1 MRRHTTACA
10 YWNVHGQSG
19 WIIRRQVLFAT
30 PAFVYTSA
38 LTDEALL
45 EAVYCARAVL
55 QLQARRLL
63 RPDGLFLGAML
74 GGSTL
79 QQLRRGG
86 PPCPMR
92 WLSRLCML
100 CMLPP
105 PVLDTRHTPCTTTR
119 PLLAEWWPTLN
130 AKTNQAYDYALT
142 CLRRNRAGWQCRL
155 LSRSAMVVSA
165 HAVHL

>member
-105 PVLDTRHTPCTTTR
+105 PR
-119 PLLAEWWPTLN
+119 
-130 AKTNQAYDYALT
+130 
-142 CLRRNRAGWQCRL
+142 
-155 LSRSAMVVSA
+155 SRYTS
-165 HAVHL
+165 HAVHYNEAVARRMVAHAECQNKSGV